1 LSLFRIDLRDTEN
14 TNALDS
20 DYVLTMHFAFELRE
34 LREKSEATF
43 RHGCACS
50 EEMEKD
56 LWRLLE
62 AICHQVF
69 LALQLVLDYFHEP
82 SMYVTNRLVDEFETI
97 LPSQAGR
104 IARHPD
110 DLLVFTL
117 YILMLAA
124 CVCYVFHELWI
135 SFRRFLARS
144 VRCRRKRNTEPL
156 LYRQEVPMGPMA
168 GLAMAPMAAPPGSLA
183 QSPGNRPRPAWLP
196 EDWQM
201 ENLEKSSKPRA
212 ALRDRQPVC
221 CFDLLGGF

>member
-1 LSLFRIDLRDTEN
+1 
-14 TNALDS
+14 
-20 DYVLTMHFAFELRE
+20 MHFAFELRE

-144 VRCRRKRNTEPL
+144 VRWRRKRNTEPL

>member
-1 LSLFRIDLRDTEN
+1 
-14 TNALDS
+14 
-20 DYVLTMHFAFELRE
+20 
-34 LREKSEATF
+34 
-43 RHGCACS
+43 
-50 EEMEKD
+50 MEKD

-82 SMYVTNRLVDEFETI
+82 SMYVTNRLVDEFEAI
-97 LPSQAGR
+97 LPSQTGR

-117 YILMLAA
+117 YILTFTGAL
-124 CVCYVFHELWI
+124 CYVFRELWI
-135 SFRRFLARS
+135 SFRRFLRQ

-156 LYRQEVPMGPMA
+156 LYRQEVPMAP
-168 GLAMAPMAAPPGSLA
+168 GLAMAPALA
-183 QSPGNRPRPAWLP
+183 QSPGTRPRPAWLP

-201 ENLEKSSKPRA
+201 ENLTEKSSKPR